1 MSNVKRLS
9 EAHIR
14 PNESLVSRLEDLLA
28 DAKAGELVGLAWVC
42 QWNGDKV
49 SNGWQLSQM
58 NGRRLV
64 GELEYMKLEIMDQT
78 L

>member
-9 EAHIR
+9 EAQSR
-14 PNESLVSRLEDLLA
+14 PNESLVDRIEGLLEQA
-28 DAKAGELVGLAWVC
+28 RSGELIGLAWVC
-42 QWNGDKV
+42 QWKGDTV

-64 GELEYMKLEIMDQT
+64 GEIEYMKLEIMDQT

>member
-9 EAHIR
+9 DVQNR
-14 PNESLVSRLEDLLA
+14 PNESLVSRIESLL
-28 DAKAGELVGLAWVC
+28 DQAKSGELIGLAWVC
-42 QWNGDKV
+42 QWKGDTV

-64 GELEYMKLEIMDQT
+64 GEIEYMKLEIMDKT

>member
-9 EAHIR
+9 EAKVS
-14 PNESLVSRLEDLLA
+14 PNESLVSCLEGLLD
-28 DAKAGELVGLAWVC
+28 DARSGELVGLAWVC
-42 QWNGDKV
+42 QWKGDTV

-64 GELEYMKLEIMDQT
+64 GEIEYMKLEIMDQT

>member
-9 EAHIR
+9 EAQSR
-14 PNESLVSRLEDLLA
+14 PNESLVDRIEGLLEQA
-28 DAKAGELVGLAWVC
+28 RSGELIGLAWVC
-42 QWNGDKV
+42 QWRGDTV

-64 GELEYMKLEIMDQT
+64 GEIEYMKLEIMDQT